1 MSDAFDSPLLSVLTP
16 ASSLP
21 YSLCAVGGDVPKPP
35 RKPQRAL
42 PNMEVLSLEEEAKL
56 RDEAEAERSK
66 QSAAVLQARIEGAI
80 QRSRTGSAASA
91 EARFQIVPPG
101 T

>member
-1 MSDAFDSPLLSVLTP
+1 
-16 ASSLP
+16 
-21 YSLCAVGGDVPKPP
+21 
-35 RKPQRAL
+35 
-42 PNMEVLSLEEEAKL
+42 MEVLSLEEEAKL

-80 QRSRTGSAASA
+80 HRSRTGSAASA
-91 EARFQIVPPG
+91 EVLFQIVPPG